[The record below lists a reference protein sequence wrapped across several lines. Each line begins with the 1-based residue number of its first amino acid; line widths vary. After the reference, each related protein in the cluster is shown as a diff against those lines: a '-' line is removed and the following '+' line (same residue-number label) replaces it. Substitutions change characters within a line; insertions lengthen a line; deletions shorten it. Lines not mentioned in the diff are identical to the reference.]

1 MAKTSSTH
9 RSAFVQATH
18 RFDILGYSTLKSL
31 GVRTSVRSG
40 AFEAG
45 GFPWALVCC
54 FDERDKR
61 RGIVLA
67 SISLELSKNETDD
80 EVVAMAG
87 LRIDEAAGTGQFPAA
102 VWRSD
107 KANTF
112 SSWSSSAVAWEL
124 SVPAAFRD
132 HEARYVDADAD
143 RLTIH
148 CTVDVLQHES
158 AAAAATRDCFVSV
171 PPPPSISRDLYK
183 LLRGKCLPDVTFI
196 VEGTEIPAHKLV
208 LAMRS
213 SVFRAQLFYG
223 DRDMKERSTR
233 RIKIKIA
240 DMTASTF
247 RAMLYFIYTEE
258 QPRPKKRACRV
269 AMAQDL
275 LVAADLYGLER
286 LRLMC
291 EKILSENMD
300 VDNVMTTLMQIHG
313 RHSCR
318 QLEACCIEFLASNPD
333 VYGAVE
339 ATEEYKELEKDCAVF
354 INEVTKKVARRA
366 VARNSPPSSS
376 SSSSLQPHKSV
387 SRYNP
392 NALVRDRH
400 DFVIENLNAV
410 RQTRHNADDQD
421 KEYIRS
427 GTFQVGVYQWAIDV
441 YPWKKADN
449 GKEHIGIYLT
459 LVNAPTADHV
469 NVEASACFRI
479 NDPSPTFSHGDGAPS
494 AVHTWV
500 GQSYG
505 NAHFATLESAATSHD
520 GSLTVHG
527 EVQVTSESRTSTA
540 GAYVGA
546 AVIVPLTELAW
557 HLEQLLASQKGS
569 DVKFLVEQREIHA
582 HRLVIAARS
591 LALHKVVVESAG
603 NMTEDHVIINRMS
616 AMVFKAM
623 LHFIYTDE
631 LPPRLDSLV
640 LPRDFITVTGDML
653 AAACRFRLE
662 RMKRLCVNLLAEK
675 VTTVSNALATMKVAR
690 CHDCPELEQYCRR
703 YMALP
708 HVANKVTEVCIRLFL
723 ESQLV

>member
-1 MAKTSSTH
+1 MAS
-9 RSAFVQATH
+9 
-18 RFDILGYSTLKSL
+18 
-31 GVRTSVRSG
+31 
-40 AFEAG
+40 
-45 GFPWALVCC
+45 
-54 FDERDKR
+54 
-61 RGIVLA
+61 
-67 SISLELSKNETDD
+67 
-80 EVVAMAG
+80 

-112 SSWSSSAVAWEL
+112 SAWSSRALAWEL

-132 HEARYVDADAD
+132 HEARYVDAHAD

-148 CTVDVLQHES
+148 CTVDVLQHNS
-158 AAAAATRDCFVSV
+158 AVATRDCFVSV
-171 PPPPSISRDLYK
+171 PPPPSISGDLHK
-183 LLRGKCLPDVTFI
+183 LLRGNCLPDVTFI

-213 SVFRAQLFYG
+213 SVFRAQFFYG
-223 DRDMKERSTR
+223 ETEDMKKERSTR
-233 RIKIKIA
+233 RLEIKIA
-240 DMTASTF
+240 DMTVSTF
-247 RAMLYFIYTEE
+247 RAMLYFIYTDE
-258 QPRPKKRACRV
+258 QPRPKKQACLV

-300 VDNVMTTLMQIHG
+300 VDNVMMTLIQIHG
-313 RHSCR
+313 RHSCW

-339 ATEEYKELEKDCAVF
+339 ATEEYKELEKDCAAF

-366 VARNSPPSSS
+366 VARNSSPP
-376 SSSSLQPHKSV
+376 SSSLQPHKSV

-392 NALVRDRH
+392 NALVRGRH

-410 RQTRHNADDQD
+410 RQTRHATDDRD
-421 KEYIRS
+421 KEHIRS
-427 GTFQVGVYQWAIDV
+427 GTFQVGVYGWAIDV
-441 YPWKKADN
+441 YPWKKADD

-459 LVNAPTADHV
+459 LMNAPAAEHV
-469 NVEASACFRI
+469 NVEATACFRI
-479 NDPSPTFSHGDGAPS
+479 NDPSPTFSHRGRDPS
-494 AVHTWV
+494 SVYTRV
-500 GQSYG
+500 GHSYG
-505 NAHFATLESAATSHD
+505 HAHFATLESAATSHD

-546 AVIVPLTELAW
+546 AIIVPPTELAW
-557 HLEQLLASQKGS
+557 HLEQLLASQQGS
-569 DVKFLVEQREIHA
+569 DVKFLVEQCEIHA

-591 LALHKVVVESAG
+591 LALHKVVVESAR
-603 NMTEDHVIINRMS
+603 NMAEDHVIINGMS
-616 AMVFKAM
+616 SIVFKAM

-631 LPPRLDSLV
+631 LPPHLDSLV
-640 LPRDFITVTGDML
+640 LSRDFVTVTGDL
-653 AAACRFRLE
+653 LGAACRFRLE
-662 RMKRLCVNLLAEK
+662 RMKRLCINLLAEK
-675 VTTVSNALATMKVAR
+675 VNTVSNTLATLKVAR
-690 CHDCPELEQYCRR
+690 CHNCPELEEYCRR

-708 HVANKVTEVCIRLFL
+708 HVANKVTETCISLYL
-723 ESQLV
+723 DSQLV